1 MYSKTLYTK
10 KIKQYNIKIN
20 LNYAINMTKEKT
32 ISIRELSKKEPYFN
46 LKGSI
51 KHLDSEF
58 VYVLRSEGGLKQYI
72 EIFKKNTLQ
81 KVKTIDLREQNFSSI
96 DSNENY
102 IAIVYKKA
110 ITEIWDKSNWNLQHS
125 YTYDNTIGYTAFMTE
140 DILLVSLYSH
150 QSAIY
155 FYDKDQKT
163 WEFGGYPS
171 LHTSPFLGTFYHDGL
186 VYTGALYE
194 EILISDIKPE
204 GFRKIEYI
212 DTWCRYVDCIRVD
225 NDYIY
230 HHGEGFLGV
239 YDKAEKKIVEDYFDD
254 HYSGDFDID
263 ENYLFYSKEK
273 EIVMREKKSWKI
285 KNMVNTENIQAT
297 DVFVDTN
304 NLYFNDNEGN
314 FYQISK
320 DILMC

>member
-1 MYSKTLYTK
+1 
-10 KIKQYNIKIN
+10 
-20 LNYAINMTKEKT
+20 MTKEKT
-32 ISIRELSKKEPYFN
+32 ISIRELSEKERYFN
-46 LKGSI
+46 SKGSI
-51 KHLDSEF
+51 QHLDSEF
-58 VYVLRSEGGLKQYI
+58 VYVLKSEGGLKQYI

-102 IAIVYKKA
+102 IAIVYRKA
-110 ITEIWDKSNWNLQHS
+110 ITEIWDKATWNLQHS
-125 YTYDNTIGYTAFMTE
+125 YTYENTNGFQAFMTE
-140 DILLVSLYSH
+140 EMLLVSLYR
-150 QSAIY
+150 QCAIY

-163 WEFGGYPS
+163 WKVGGYPT
-171 LHTSPFLGTFYHDGL
+171 LHTTPFISAIYHNGL
-186 VYTGALYE
+186 VYTGGWYE

-212 DTWCRYVDCIRVD
+212 DTWGRYVDCIRVD
-225 NDYIY
+225 EDYIY
-230 HHGEGFLGV
+230 HHCEGFLGL
-239 YDKAEKKIVEDYFDD
+239 YDRAEKNIVEDYFND

-273 EIVMREKKSWKI
+273 GIVIREKKSWNI
-285 KNMVNTENIQAT
+285 KNAVNTENIQAT
-297 DVFVDTN
+297 DVFVDNN

-314 FYQISK
+314 FHKISK